1 MSWRLPFYIRSRP
14 GRNRAAAVF
23 ARSRLNPSILLK
35 FNSYLDGNQTFSSA
49 ISTYNLPK
57 KRERGAFSHQLKK
70 KVSRVSLPRVPHEG
84 DVGYGRCCC
93 GAEDGGVGSKSAG
106 NIYQQ
111 GGRVYRRLSRRDLLF
126 IQRPP
131 TPYARTPPTVPAAAG
146 VPVTSEQTFRLI
158 GFTVTGLLNTNTRR
172 NKMDLIM
179 ARYHVFPQFVA
190 I

>member
-35 FNSYLDGNQTFSSA
+35 FNSSLDGNQTFSSA

-57 KRERGAFSHQLKK
+57 TRKGGLFSPIEK

-131 TPYARTPPTVPAAAG
+131 TPYARTPP
-146 VPVTSEQTFRLI
+146 PVTSEQTFRLI